1 MTQMINTES
10 ISNGV
15 VEGGVAIPA
24 YKQGSGII
32 GFTAQDKQPQGV
44 MKKTALRDVQNQC
57 SAVTQNHHDN
67 LGFLTG
73 GGSNK
78 DNTVK
83 VCGTKRLTPERPST
97 SPLFPTV
104 VNYCENEHVVNARR
118 RFDLELGS
126 KANFQSSINKFI
138 SPPQS
143 TQSQQLPQEIPEK
156 KQTSSKAN
164 SKLCVLNN
172 VPSANSSFGAL
183 SGPNFQGK
191 ISSGMPAMQA
201 VSTDCNVTTDEQ
213 SRAERYI
220 TLQKFLKECDQPD
233 YSEAYLQ
240 GKSMNSWICICS
252 LMLNYRFICQ
262 QIGCFDSGLRHLS
275 PAELSRRAQDLES
288 RLYKLAVDDCKGVS
302 GLSFFVYELS
312 LDT

>member
-240 GKSMNSWICICS
+240 G
-252 LMLNYRFICQ
+252 
-262 QIGCFDSGLRHLS
+262 LRHLS